1 MSERLDIAR
10 YLRRV
15 IIACWVVLLVCLTIK
30 FFGANIFDIVCTNGT
45 VIAIC
50 DYADNHLWANFI
62 ISVVYC
68 FVSLYFF
75 ILAILQELKYK
86 RWQLLTVILTVLVG
100 TAIKLWNAKIGII
113 FDVWQGI
120 AMPILFLG
128 KQYKKYWKVLVA
140 NVLLVLFQLVS
151 VYIKNTNFYEL
162 YDSNLFAIIY
172 GIDVVIMVVLYY
184 AYANTARIQQEIKNG
199 GNK

>member
-1 MSERLDIAR
+1 MGKFYHKCGILLCFIVFLHTSDIAR
-10 YLRRV
+10 VEIQALAV
-15 IIACWVVLLVCLTIK
+15 IDS
-30 FFGANIFDIVCTNGT
+30 DIDG
-45 VIAIC
+45 IG
-50 DYADNHLWANFI
+50 
-62 ISVVYC
+62 
-68 FVSLYFF
+68 
-75 ILAILQELKYK
+75 
-86 RWQLLTVILTVLVG
+86 G